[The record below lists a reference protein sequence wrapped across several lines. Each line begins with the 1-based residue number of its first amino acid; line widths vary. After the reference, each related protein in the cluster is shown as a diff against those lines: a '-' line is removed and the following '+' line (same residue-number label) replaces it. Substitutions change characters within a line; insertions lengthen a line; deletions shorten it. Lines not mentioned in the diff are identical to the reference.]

1 MCAHEADLEG
11 TVNRTSSLFV
21 WMLFFALLLLPIS
34 AMAQEATPYV
44 PSDDEVNAIAKDM
57 YCPVC
62 ENTPLDVC
70 PTQACEEWRQLIR
83 EQLAQ
88 GWSEEQIKQF
98 FVERYGARV
107 LSAPPPRG
115 INWLVYVMPPLAF
128 IAGVLILVRAMRA
141 WKAGTGAGT
150 PSAVE
155 ELPAEEAH
163 DEYLRRVEEELK
175 KL

>member
-1 MCAHEADLEG
+1 M
-11 TVNRTSSLFV
+11 
-21 WMLFFALLLLPIS
+21 LLPLGVS
-34 AMAQEATPYV
+34 AQEATPYV
-44 PSDDEVNAIAKDM
+44 PSDDEVNAIAKQM

-83 EQLAQ
+83 AQLAQ

-107 LSAPPPRG
+107 LAAPPPQG
-115 INWLVYVMPPLAF
+115 INWLVYVIPPLAF
-128 IAGVLILVRAMRA
+128 LAGVVILLRAMRN
-141 WKAGTGAGT
+141 WKASSTVHT
-150 PSAVE
+150 SVE
-155 ELPAEEAH
+155 AKPTKREDLS

>member
-1 MCAHEADLEG
+1 MHKSFLLWIWSLCL
-11 TVNRTSSLFV
+11 VWLFSWRT
-21 WMLFFALLLLPIS
+21 

-44 PSDDEVNAIAKDM
+44 PSDDEVNAIAKQM

-83 EQLAQ
+83 QLLAQ

-107 LSAPPPRG
+107 LAAPPAQG
-115 INWLVYVMPPLAF
+115 INWLVYIVPPLAF
-128 IAGVLILVRAMRA
+128 IAGVIILVRALRA
-141 WKAGTGAGT
+141 WKVGTAL
-150 PSAVE
+150 SAST
-155 ELPAEEAH
+155 PAEPVATTEAP